1 MGIAFKEIE
10 IEGKKFRALVD
21 TGFIGEIL
29 ISKKAAENLDLKVI
43 EEKERIT
50 ADNRK
55 IKVKVAVAKV
65 KIDDEEGRMFVEIVE
80 DSPVEVL
87 IGVLALEKLGYIV
100 NPKTGMIEKIG
111 MLLV

>member
-1 MGIAFKEIE
+1 
-10 IEGKKFRALVD
+10 
-21 TGFIGEIL
+21 
-29 ISKKAAENLDLKVI
+29 
-43 EEKERIT
+43 
-50 ADNRK
+50 
-55 IKVKVAVAKV
+55 
-65 KIDDEEGRMFVEIVE
+65 MFVEIVE

>member
-1 MGIAFKEIE
+1 LA
-10 IEGKKFRALVD
+10 D

-55 IKVKVAVAKV
+55 IKVKIAVAKV
-65 KIDDEEGRMFVEIVE
+65 KTAKEEGRMFVEIVE

-87 IGVLALEKLGYIV
+87 LGILALEKLGYIV
-100 NPKTGMIEKIG
+100 NPQTGMIEKIG
-111 MLLV
+111 TLLV